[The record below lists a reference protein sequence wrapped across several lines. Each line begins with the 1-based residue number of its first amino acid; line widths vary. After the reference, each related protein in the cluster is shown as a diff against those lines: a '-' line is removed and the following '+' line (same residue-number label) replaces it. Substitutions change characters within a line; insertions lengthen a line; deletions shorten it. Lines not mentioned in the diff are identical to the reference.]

1 MDELAELGVA
11 AHWRYK
17 EGKGYSAKAEQKE
30 IEKNF
35 NGYENLFLCQ
45 MISKMAM
52 PKNIMTPF
60 LVIFLK
66 PMFMF
71 NATREKLLNFLTVQH
86 QLILLIVFIQK

>member
-30 IEKNF
+30 IGEKLQWLREF
-35 NGYENLFLCQ
+35 
-45 MISKMAM
+45 ISLSDDIKDAM

-71 NATREKLLNFLTVQH
+71 
-86 QLILLIVFIQK
+86 